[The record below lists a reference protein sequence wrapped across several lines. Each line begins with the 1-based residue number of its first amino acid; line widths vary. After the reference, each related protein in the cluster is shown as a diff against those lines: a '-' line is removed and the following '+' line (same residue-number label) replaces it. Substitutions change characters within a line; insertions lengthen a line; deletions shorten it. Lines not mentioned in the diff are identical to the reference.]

1 MSITHHAPDKSVL
14 AAFDDFIARA
24 VESARE
30 SLRRDPLLLPRV
42 VIRGADGR
50 ESTLL
55 VDELFYFEAAVPNYG
70 TTPPIDLENS
80 QMYLAMTKMT
90 VDHESAKSMIIAH
103 AYHRNGSECTL
114 AVPFCHIHGSVVFQ
128 DEERTELP
136 PYLKIGIFANPYRR
150 LLRQNRSFWLRTR
163 LFCIEIGKAICWRIR
178 LLPYTWPMLAVAC
191 RRLGRL
197 SNLCLRTRSANPP
210 RTHACRNRANSAQS

>member
-1 MSITHHAPDKSVL
+1 MRRTSPVL
-14 AAFDDFIARA
+14 TAFDEFLARA

-42 VIRGADGR
+42 VVRGADGR
-50 ESTLL
+50 ESTLPI
-55 VDELFYFEAAVPNYG
+55 DELFYFDAAVPNDG
-70 TTPPIDLENS
+70 TTPQIDLENS

-103 AYHRNGSECTL
+103 AYHRNGLECTL
-114 AVPFCHIHGSVVFQ
+114 AVPFCHIRGSVVFQ

-150 LLRQNRSFWLRTR
+150 LLRQKRSLWLRTR
-163 LFCIEIGKAICWRIR
+163 LFCTEIWKAICWRIR
-178 LLPYTWPMLAVAC
+178 LLPYTW
-191 RRLGRL
+191 
-197 SNLCLRTRSANPP
+197 ANW
-210 RTHACRNRANSAQS
+210 Q